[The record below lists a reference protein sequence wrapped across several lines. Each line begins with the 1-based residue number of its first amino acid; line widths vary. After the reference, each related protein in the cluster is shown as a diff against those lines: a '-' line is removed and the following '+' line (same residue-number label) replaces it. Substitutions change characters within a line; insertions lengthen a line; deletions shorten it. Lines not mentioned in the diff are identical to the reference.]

1 MKILFNCLNLKKGG
15 AERVI
20 SILAN
25 EFINNNEVTILTL
38 MNMKDSYELS
48 PNIKRIRVD
57 KNDSYSLNPL
67 KKVLKK
73 LSIARLVKFKKEIIN
88 EHPDV
93 IISFLPEPSLRLMFV
108 RKFSKKLQK
117 MPVIISI
124 RNDPNIEYKSLIIK
138 HLMKYLY
145 KSVDGMVFQTTD
157 AKAYF
162 DDIINFKNTEII
174 ANPINDEFLNG
185 LNQKVIK
192 YNRIVTVGRLEPQK
206 NHKLLIDVFARVIKK
221 YPDYTLE
228 IYGEGS
234 LRDELSKLINNLGV
248 QNNVKLCGQVDDVKE
263 KLLSSKIFV
272 LSSDYEGMPN
282 ALMEAMALGL
292 PCISTNCPCG
302 GPKEL
307 IDNGKS
313 GLLIPVN
320 DKDAL
325 YKSII
330 DLINDEKL
338 LENISKNAINIR
350 KNNNA
355 KVIVNKWK
363 TFIKK
368 VGDDCY
374 DEK

>member
-117 MPVIISI
+117 IPVIISI